1 MSKRESGV
9 SRDGECPRRGRGGF
23 SCRRLHELRGW
34 AESLLFARA
43 HRWFTMGALGPALA
57 VIPRFASARNPTMNH
72 HPRAALLIGLLL
84 ALTSD
89 ALADGPLPG
98 TESLDIDRPLDV
110 LMVEGIDRFALREIK
125 LARQDRES
133 RWTRDYTNASAYQS
147 KLAPHRERF
156 RQIIGAVDARVDA
169 RGLELVTTTT
179 QDSLVAENDSVSIH
193 WVRWPVLEGVSAE
206 GLFLEPKQPPVA
218 RFVAI
223 PDADWTPEM
232 ISGIE
237 SCDTAFALDLASMG
251 CEVLVPTLI
260 SRDDTY
266 SANPAI
272 GRVTNQPH
280 REFVYRQAFELG
292 RHVIGYEVQKILA
305 AVDQFQLRGNGESSP
320 LPIGVA
326 GVSEGGLLAL
336 YSAALDTRID
346 GALVSGYFDVRQR
359 VWQEPIY
366 RNVWRLLQEFGDAEI
381 AGMVAPRHL
390 WIEASP
396 AIVEVAGP
404 PRERDGRRGA
414 APGAIR
420 RPGRESVLK
429 ELGRARV
436 HWSQL
441 GAADAVGT
449 LGTEGDPPLKTAV
462 VAAMLARLIDRSVE
476 PKTSKVGPDSRARFS
491 NEARQQRQ
499 LGELVDFTQRL
510 LALSHRKR
518 EELFAPADRSSVQAW
533 TDSAENLRERVYRE
547 LIGKLPHDTVAP
559 HPRSRQILDEPEFDG
574 YEVVLDV
581 FPDVIAGGVLLLPKN
596 LSPNQRRPVVVC
608 QHGLE
613 GTPMDTILG
622 PESKGYRAYKSFSA
636 ELARR
641 GFIVY
646 APQNPYRGLDAFR
659 TLQRKS
665 NPLGRSLFSY
675 ITPQHLVTLRWL
687 ATLPQVDPDRIAFY
701 GLSYGGKTAVRVPP
715 LLTPTDTQPGYCL
728 SICSADFNEWVAK
741 NASVDARFSYL
752 WTGEY
757 EIFEWNMGHVA
768 NYAELSMLMAP
779 RPFMVERGHDDG
791 VGIDEWVAWEYAKV
805 RRHYTKLGIEDR
817 TEIEFFDGPHTINGK
832 GTFHFLHKHLQWP
845 QTAVNDDSNGR

>member
-1 MSKRESGV
+1 M
-9 SRDGECPRRGRGGF
+9 D
-23 SCRRLHELRGW
+23 
-34 AESLLFARA
+34 
-43 HRWFTMGALGPALA
+43 ALGPALA
-57 VIPRFASARNPTMNH
+57 MILRFAPPRSPTMNH

-84 ALTSD
+84 AITSA
-89 ALADGPLPG
+89 ALADGPLTG
-98 TESLDIDRPLDV
+98 TDPLNIDRPLDV

-125 LARQDRES
+125 LARPSRES
-133 RWTRDYTNASAYQS
+133 LWARDYTSANAYQS
-147 KLAPHRERF
+147 KLAPNRERF
-156 RQIIGAVDARVDA
+156 REIIGAVDARGDA
-169 RGLELVTTTT
+169 RGRELVGTTT
-179 QDSLVAENDSVSIH
+179 QDSLITENDLLSIH
-193 WVRWPVLEGVSAE
+193 AVRWPVLEGVSAE
-206 GLFLEPKQPPVA
+206 GLFLKPKKPPIA

-223 PDADWTPEM
+223 PDAGWTPEM

-260 SRDDTY
+260 SRDDTF
-266 SANPAI
+266 STNPEI

-305 AVDQFQLRGNGESSP
+305 AVDQFELRGSGESSP

-336 YSAALDTRID
+336 YSAALDPRID
-346 GALVSGYFDVRQR
+346 AALVSGYFDSRER
-359 VWQEPIY
+359 VWREPIY
-366 RNVWRLLQEFGDAEI
+366 RNVWRLLQEFGDAEM
-381 AGMVAPRHL
+381 AGMIAPRQL

-396 AIVEVAGP
+396 AIVEIDGP
-404 PRERDGRRGA
+404 PKERAGRRGA
-414 APGAIR
+414 APGVIR
-420 RPGRESVLK
+420 RPDHESVLK
-429 ELGRARV
+429 ELGRARA
-436 HWSQL
+436 HWSEL
-441 GAADAVGT
+441 GVGDAVGT
-449 LGTEGDPPLKTAV
+449 VGTEGDPPLKTAV
-462 VAAMLARLIDRSVE
+462 VAAMLENLTDQTVE
-476 PKTSKVGPDSRARFS
+476 PNTTHVGPDSRSQFS
-491 NEARQQRQ
+491 DEARQQRQ

-510 LALSHRKR
+510 LSLSHRKR
-518 EELFAPADRSSVQAW
+518 EKLFAPGDRPSVQAW
-533 TDSAENLRERVYRE
+533 TESAKDLREHVYRE

-559 HPRSRQILDEPEFDG
+559 RPRSRQILDEPKFVG

-581 FPDVIAGGVLLLPKN
+581 FPDVIAGGVLLLPKD
-596 LSPNQRRPVVVC
+596 LAPNERRPVVVC

-636 ELARR
+636 ELARQ
-641 GFIVY
+641 GFVVY

-687 ATLPQVDPDRIAFY
+687 ATLPYVDPDRIGFY

-715 LLTPTDTQPGYCL
+715 LLAPADTEPGYCL

-791 VGIDEWVAWEYAKV
+791 VGIDEWVAWEFAKV

-845 QTAVNDDSNGR
+845 